1 MSGLGPLAYRIGT
14 FASFRAA
21 MLARVADP
29 ALFRA
34 DGTPNPFAGWKAGTD
49 GDFETLFIELWAYL
63 ADVLTFYQERI
74 ANEAY
79 LPTASQRDA
88 LVRLA
93 QLVDY
98 AAAPGAAA
106 ETFVAFALDKN
117 VKLTIPAQTRIASRG
132 SGGKP
137 PVTFETKNDLAASF
151 AMSRVPFSKV
161 ALVNQFAQ
169 LSSFQTVYTLAQQTT
184 YEYALVER
192 AYRDLYDGFGMFGAG
207 LSLGRLYFTG
217 KAAYGFPVTTTTH
230 HASTV
235 GTRRVTLEGTTLRLA
250 AGDPVLAVEQD
261 GTDGAT
267 GRFFRLVD
275 VVLDRAA
282 KTTTISWAEPPDVA
296 YDESGGI
303 PVAVYALRVKAACF
317 GNTAP
322 PYNTLSPTLTTGVP
336 VWNASANR
344 YEYPATKGP
353 YPTSWEGAELPQPMA
368 ADQAHVLLDAHYAG
382 VRASQAEPG
391 WAVLVDGNSAD
402 GTHAVYRADGAEDV
416 AVTGY
421 TLSAKVTQIRLKDT
435 IAPGFPIRTTSV
447 YTGAERLTRHDLLPL
462 PDPVSGSQLVLAGA
476 VPDLVDGQTVI
487 VSGEVYDADGIVGS
501 TTVAELATIKG
512 APVVD
517 LSHALTLVPLA
528 QPLQNPYSRATAA
541 LFGNVVPASQ
551 GETVRDEPLGIGD
564 GSALQ
569 HFALAKSPLTY
580 VASTDAGGGVVAS
593 TLTVSIDGAR
603 WAEAESLLGLGASA
617 RAYEVDRPPDG
628 STVVT
633 FGDGTDGARPATG
646 ASVHA
651 RYRRGLGT
659 SGNVGAG
666 AIANMVDRAPGMKS
680 VANPVAAAGGVDAE
694 SGESIRTSAPARVS
708 TFERA
713 IALDDL
719 AALAQSYPGI
729 AKARATWR
737 TRGDDLQAI
746 AHPYLELTVATA
758 DGLPL
763 AAHAPRLDTKL
774 RAFLDAHRD
783 PNVPLR
789 LLDAQRVAIVLEAGV
804 EVDPNAGRDATLG
817 AVRAAVGL
825 DPAVPGFFALA
836 PRPFGERIPIGA
848 MYALLQGVPGVA
860 NAVITSFA
868 RAGDLQR
875 VAEAIQMQPREI
887 AELDPSAAIV
897 FAGGGY
903 ADR

>member
-1 MSGLGPLAYRIGT
+1 MSGLPPVGYRIGT

-29 ALFRA
+29 SLFRLDA
-34 DGTPNPFAGWKAGTD
+34 TPNPFAGWKAGTD

-79 LPTASQRDA
+79 LPTASERDA
-88 LVRLA
+88 LVRIA

-106 ETFVAFALDKN
+106 ETFVAFTLDKN
-117 VKLTIPAQTRIASRG
+117 VKLTIPARTRVASRG
-132 SGGKP
+132 AGGKP
-137 PVTFETKNDLAASF
+137 PVTFETHNDLAAASS
-151 AMSRVPFSKV
+151 MSRVPFSKV
-161 ALVNQFAQ
+161 ALVNQFAK

-184 YEYALVER
+184 YEIATVER
-192 AYRDLYDGFGMFGAG
+192 AYRDLYDGFGTFGFGMAF
-207 LSLGRLYFTG
+207 GRLYLGGRSAFR
-217 KAAYGFPVTTTTH
+217 FPVTTTTH

-235 GTRRVTLEGTTLRLA
+235 GTRRVTLEGTALRLA
-250 AGDPVLAVEQD
+250 PGDPVLAVQQD
-261 GTDGAT
+261 GTDNAT
-267 GRFFRLVD
+267 GRFYRLVD
-275 VVLDRAA
+275 VVVDRPA
-282 KTTTISWAEPPDVA
+282 KTTTVSWAEPPDVA

-303 PVAVYALRVKAACF
+303 AVAVYALRVKAACF

-322 PYNTLSPTLTTGVP
+322 PYDTISRTLRDGDP
-336 VWNASANR
+336 VYDDAKKTFVFPGAG
-344 YEYPATKGP
+344 GP
-353 YPTSWEGAELPQPMA
+353 YPASWEGAQLPQPMA

-402 GTHAVYRADGAEDV
+402 GKNAIYRADGAEDV

-421 TLSAKVTQIRLKDT
+421 TLSAKVTQLRLKDT
-435 IAPGFPIRTTSV
+435 VAPGFPIRTTSV
-447 YTGAERLTRHDLLPL
+447 YTGAELLARHDLLPL
-462 PDPVSGSQLVLAGA
+462 PDPVSGAQLVLDGV

-487 VSGEVYDADGIVGS
+487 VGGDVYDAQGTVG
-501 TTVAELATIKG
+501 TAAVAELATIKG

-517 LSHALTLVPLA
+517 LTHKLTLVPLA

-541 LFGNVVPASQ
+541 LFGNVVGASQ
-551 GETVRDEPLGIGD
+551 GETVRDEPLGVGN
-564 GSALQ
+564 GTALQ
-569 HFALAKSPLTY
+569 RFTLAKSPLTY
-580 VASTDAGGGVVAS
+580 VASADTSGGAVAS
-593 TLTVSIDGAR
+593 TLTVSVDGAR
-603 WAEAESLLGLGASA
+603 WAEAESLLGLGPTA

-628 STVVT
+628 GTVVT
-633 FGDGTDGARPATG
+633 FGDGLDGARPATG

-659 SGNVGAG
+659 TGNVAPN

-680 VANPVAAAGGVDAE
+680 VANPVASAGGADAE
-694 SGESIRTSAPARVS
+694 SGESIRTNAPARVR

-719 AALAQSYPGI
+719 AALAQTYPGV
-729 AKARATWR
+729 AKARAAWR

-746 AHPYLELTVATA
+746 AHPYLELTVATD

-789 LLDAQRVAIVLEAGV
+789 LLDAQRVPIVLQASV

-817 AVRAAVGL
+817 AARAAAGL

-848 MYALLQGVPGVA
+848 MYALLQDVPGVA
-860 NAVITSFA
+860 NVVITSFS

-875 VAEAIQMQPREI
+875 VADAVQMQPREI
-887 AELDPSAAIV
+887 AQLDPSAAIV
-897 FAGGGY
+897 LAGGGY